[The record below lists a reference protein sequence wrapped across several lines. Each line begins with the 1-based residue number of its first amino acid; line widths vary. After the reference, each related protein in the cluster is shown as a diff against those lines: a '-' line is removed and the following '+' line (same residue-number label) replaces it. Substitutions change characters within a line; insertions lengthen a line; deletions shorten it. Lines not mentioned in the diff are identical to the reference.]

1 MSSKFYWRY
10 WQGEGWNSYLLE
22 KITASGGCKVL
33 LGCDNDAKAESGP
46 AIFSWFFV
54 LIRRMNFFL
63 SFLHNISVEQSKERQ
78 VHPKQDI
85 YLEAII
91 LCSCE

>member
-1 MSSKFYWRY
+1 M
-10 WQGEGWNSYLLE
+10 
-22 KITASGGCKVL
+22 L

-54 LIRRMNFFL
+54 LIRRMNFFFFL
-63 SFLHNISVEQSKERQ
+63 CFLHNISVEQSKERQ
-78 VHPKQDI
+78 VHPEQDV